1 MARTRRTRLKRS
13 GRKRPAR
20 IAPTPETAARRRH
33 DVIARLL
40 ARGRI
45 DPHHGHA
52 ADEIRRVFEAVGRG
66 MFPTA
71 RPTVWTGKVPR
82 YRNWRDFID
91 RMSMAERRA
100 WEWHYIPWTRE
111 MSCQIVAGMPGTR
124 WLQLVL
130 DIVVDNA
137 GLRETER
144 RYELRHGKAIE
155 YLIQGLERY
164 HSRCR

>member
-1 MARTRRTRLKRS
+1 
-13 GRKRPAR
+13 
-20 IAPTPETAARRRH
+20 
-33 DVIARLL
+33 VIARLL

-66 MFPTA
+66 MFPTSQPA
-71 RPTVWTGKVPR
+71 AWTGKVPR
-82 YRNWRDFID
+82 HRNWRDFID
-91 RMSMAERRA
+91 RMSVAERSA
-100 WEWHYIPWTRE
+100 WERHYIPWTRE
-111 MSCQIVAGMPGTR
+111 MSCRIVAGMPGTR

-137 GLRETER
+137 GLRETEA

-164 HSRCR
+164 HRRCR

>member
-1 MARTRRTRLKRS
+1 MARSRRSRLRCAARS
-13 GRKRPAR
+13 RPKR
-20 IAPTPETAARRRH
+20 IAPTPETAARLRH

-45 DPHHGHA
+45 PLHLAQA
-52 ADEIRRVFEAVGRG
+52 ADEIRRVLEAVGRG

-71 RPTVWTGKVPR
+71 QPMAWTGKAPR
-82 YRNWRDFID
+82 VRTWRDFID
-91 RMSMAERRA
+91 RMSAGERRA
-100 WEWHYIPWTRE
+100 WERHYIPWTRE
-111 MSCQIVAGMPGTR
+111 MSFEVAAGLAGTR

-130 DIVVDNA
+130 DIVVDNS

-144 RYELRHGKAIE
+144 RYRLRHGTAIE

-164 HSRCR
+164 HRRR